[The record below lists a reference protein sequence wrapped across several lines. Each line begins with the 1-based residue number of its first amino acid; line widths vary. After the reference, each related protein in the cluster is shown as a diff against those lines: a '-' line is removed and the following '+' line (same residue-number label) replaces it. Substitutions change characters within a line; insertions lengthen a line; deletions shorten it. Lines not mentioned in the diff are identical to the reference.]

1 MILSY
6 KTKFLINQMLKDETR
21 KKKLNHIKGSNK
33 IKVKIKEI

>member
-21 KKKLNHIKGSNK
+21 KKNSITQKDLTK
-33 IKVKIKEI
+33 